1 MEPQHLSCDGSL
13 TQESDRTV
21 GEKFRQAF
29 EVARIAVAKN
39 RIWGGCSL
47 PISEEIERRR
57 WSSDAEDPIKT
68 MMFLGSWS
76 HT

>member
-1 MEPQHLSCDGSL
+1 MEPQHLSGDGSL

-21 GEKFRQAF
+21 GEKLRQAF

-47 PISEEIERRR
+47 PFRKKLRDEGG
-57 WSSDAEDPIKT
+57 ATMQKT
-68 MMFLGSWS
+68 QLKL
-76 HT
+76 